1 MRYLLDAC
9 VCIDFMRGRLPL
21 GYDILRQSDP
31 SLFGVPAVV
40 AAELRLG
47 AEKSREVEKNRLMV
61 ESFLMPFEIV
71 PFDSSCAIEY
81 ARIRA
86 DLESKGTPIGP
97 NDYLIAATARAHGA
111 VLITNNDSEFKR
123 VEGLTLES
131 WYEVDL

>member
-9 VCIDFMRGRLPL
+9 VCVDFMRGRLPL
-21 GYDILRQSDP
+21 GYDVLRQSDP
-31 SLFGVPAVV
+31 RLFGVPAVV

-47 AEKSREVEKNRLMV
+47 AETKKNRLMV

-86 DLESKGTPIGP
+86 DLESKGAPIGP

-131 WYEVDL
+131 WHEVEL

>member
-9 VCIDFMRGRLPL
+9 VCIDFMRGRLPF
-21 GYDILRQSDP
+21 GYGILRQSDP
-31 SLFGVPAVV
+31 ALFGVPAIV

-47 AEKSREVEKNRLMV
+47 AEKSHNVAKNRLMV
-61 ESFLMPFEIV
+61 ESFLAPFEIV
-71 PFDSSCAIEY
+71 PFDSACAIEY

-123 VEGLTLES
+123 MEGLTLES
-131 WYEVDL
+131 WHEVEL